1 MSSKPR
7 FAALAVV
14 ASRRPQKT
22 IEDRRPQS
30 ERFGEMTFSLKEAQH
45 RLPKEAFK
53 KYRETATSGTPLDTS
68 IAPVVAHAMKEWAI
82 DNGVTHFTHWF
93 QPMTGITAEKHDSF
107 LSYEGAEVIER
118 FNAKELVQGE
128 PDASSF
134 PSGGIRATFEARGY
148 TAWDPATPAFLMPNP
163 NGKTLCI
170 PTAFVSY
177 TGESLDE
184 KTPLLR
190 SIEAVSAAAV
200 RLLKVLGRTDVHR
213 VSCTVGPE
221 QEYFLIDRA
230 LYALR
235 PDLVAC
241 GRTVF
246 GAPSPKGQELEDQ
259 YFGAIK
265 ERVMAVMTEVEHKMI
280 GLGTP
285 VKTRHNEVAPGQY
298 ECAPIFEI
306 VNRAAD
312 HNLILLEA
320 FRKIAARHDL
330 TFLDHEKPFAGIN
343 GSGKH
348 NNWSMA
354 TDGGENLLEPG
365 HTPAENVQ
373 FLLFLAATVR
383 AVHRHGGLLRSS
395 VATAANDHRLGANEA
410 PPAIMS
416 VFLGEELQ
424 DVLDQIEKGGAPT
437 GDRRRTMELGVT
449 TIPAIARDTTDRN
462 RTSPFAFTGNKF
474 EFRAV
479 GSSMNI
485 SWSNVVINTMVAES
499 LTYVTDQLEAAM
511 KQQKV
516 DAVKAAARV
525 MPKLI
530 AEFKPVVF
538 NGDNYASAWHEEAA
552 KRGLANDRDTP
563 TALKHLLRPET
574 VKMFE
579 TYKVLSAKEIES
591 RYTVKL
597 ESYCKRVA
605 IEARVAIEM
614 ARTGAVPAALSYLK
628 RITAVRAAL
637 SSAAAAEPVTDLER
651 VVLDLFTR
659 TQKGVKKLEE
669 SLRGAHGA
677 SGVAAEAEHFRTV
690 VIPAMLELRAA
701 VDGLEQT
708 IDDDLWPYPKYR
720 EMLFHA

>member
-1 MSSKPR
+1 MSSSPR
-7 FAALAVV
+7 FTALALV
-14 ASRRPQKT
+14 ATRRPQKT
-22 IEDRRPQS
+22 IDDTRAQS
-30 ERFGEMTFSLKEAQH
+30 DRFGEMTFSLAEARR
-45 RLPKEAFK
+45 RLPKEAYRKFK
-53 KYRETATSGTPLDTS
+53 ETSTSGKPLDTT

-82 DNGVTHFTHWF
+82 DNGATHFTHWF

-107 LSYEGAEVIER
+107 ITYDGAEIIER
-118 FNAKELVQGE
+118 FNAKELAQGE

-148 TAWDPATPAFLMPNP
+148 TAWDPATPAFLMKNP

-170 PTAFVSY
+170 PCAFVSY

-190 SIEAVSAAAV
+190 SIEALSGAAL
-200 RLLKVLGRTDVHR
+200 RLLKVLGRTDVNH
-213 VSCTVGPE
+213 VACTVGPE

-265 ERVMAVMTEVEHKMI
+265 ERVMSVMTEVEHKTI
-280 GLGTP
+280 ALGIP
-285 VKTRHNEVAPGQY
+285 LKTRHNEVAPGQY
-298 ECAPIFEI
+298 ECAPIYEI

-312 HNLILLEA
+312 HNLLVLEA
-320 FRKIAARHDL
+320 FRRIAPRHDL
-330 TFLDHEKPFAGIN
+330 AFLDHEKPFAGIN

-348 NNWSMA
+348 NNWSME

-373 FLLFLAATVR
+373 FLLFLAATIR
-383 AVHRHGGLLRSS
+383 AVFKHGGLLRSS

-449 TIPAIARDTTDRN
+449 TLPAIARDTTDRN

-485 SWSNVVINTMVAES
+485 SWSNTIINTMVAES
-499 LTYVTDQLEAAM
+499 IAVVADEIDTAM
-511 KQQKV
+511 KQQKI

-538 NGDNYASAWHEEAA
+538 NGDNYAAAWHEEAA
-552 KRGLANDRDTP
+552 KRGLPNDRDTP
-563 TALKHLLRPET
+563 TALKYLLHQET

-579 TYKVLSAKEIES
+579 TFKVLSAKEIES
-591 RYTVKL
+591 RYAVKL

-605 IEARVAIEM
+605 IEARVAVEM
-614 ARTGAVPAALSYLK
+614 ARTGVVPAALSYLQ
-628 RITAVRAAL
+628 RITAVRTAL
-637 SSAAAAEPVTDLER
+637 SSASAAEPVADLER
-651 VVLDLFTR
+651 VVLELFAR
-659 TQKGVKKLEE
+659 TQKGVKKLDE
-669 SLRGAHGA
+669 SLRGAHGVN
-677 SGVAAEAEHFRTV
+677 GVDGEAEHFRTV
-690 VIPAMLELRAA
+690 VIPAMGELRAA
-701 VDGLEQT
+701 VDGLEQMV
-708 IDDDLWPYPKYR
+708 DDDLWPYPKYR